1 MPWERHSRAFVSF
14 FFLFY
19 LFFFLSSLRVTVVT
33 VHDPVRIYIYTFD
46 WIIMESDEDSKKKK
60 EKSAKKKIK
69 YRRRRTF
76 YRKRFLK
83 IRFPVFFVPSFV
95 ISSSSFFFLTN
106 QFIKDI
112 IKLATINKLL
122 RTNRFVISFF
132 FLSFFALSEFA
143 NVRPRMDFTI

>member
-1 MPWERHSRAFVSF
+1 MKIR
-14 FFLFY
+14 
-19 LFFFLSSLRVTVVT
+19 
-33 VHDPVRIYIYTFD
+33 
-46 WIIMESDEDSKKKK
+46 KKK

-143 NVRPRMDFTI
+143 NVRPRMDFTIQAILSAVFEHHTQMSTPDVLLTSKNRDDSRSNKRTLN

>member
-1 MPWERHSRAFVSF
+1 MKIR
-14 FFLFY
+14 
-19 LFFFLSSLRVTVVT
+19 
-33 VHDPVRIYIYTFD
+33 
-46 WIIMESDEDSKKKK
+46 KKK